1 MSLLPLGEKMNFDL
15 LWPRLSRNSDNESLQ
30 RDLELISKVDP
41 GDFVDAALGEAR
53 RLYDQE
59 QQRRSSADSKGGLY
73 LGVATA
79 FLASLITLSPLAID
93 IIGKSESSLLT
104 ALAWLML
111 ITMAISATVAF
122 RCILWAKGALKV
134 TAFQTMNW
142 RDLLKVSDEK
152 VELTLFRDT
161 LKYLRHND
169 VATNEKVTN
178 VKMAEAL
185 LKSAWFWLILSLL
198 VRLFYHLIEGSPS
211 GAESII
217 NVISFCPE
225 MV

>member
-1 MSLLPLGEKMNFDL
+1 MNFDL
-15 LWPRLSRNSDNESLQ
+15 LWPRLSGKSDDESLK
-30 RDLELISKVDP
+30 RDLELIKKADP
-41 GDFVDAALGEAR
+41 GDFVDVALGEAR

-93 IIGKSESSLLT
+93 IIGRSESGLYS
-104 ALAWLML
+104 ALSWLMV
-111 ITMAISATVAF
+111 ITMGISAIVAF
-122 RCILWAKGALKV
+122 RCILWAKHALKV
-134 TAFQTMNW
+134 AAFRTMSW
-142 RDLLKVSDEK
+142 RDLLNVGDEK

-161 LKYLRHND
+161 LKCLRHNY

-211 GAESII
+211 GSETII
-217 NVISFCPE
+217 NVISICSE
-225 MV
+225 MA

>member
-1 MSLLPLGEKMNFDL
+1 MNLDL
-15 LWPRLSRNSDNESLQ
+15 LWPRLSRKVDDKPLQ
-30 RDLELISKVDP
+30 RDLDAINQADP
-41 GDFVDAALGEAR
+41 GDFVDTALGEAR

-73 LGVATA
+73 LGVSTA

-93 IIGKSESSLLT
+93 IIGKSESGISSVLT
-104 ALAWLML
+104 WIML
-111 ITMAISATVAF
+111 ISMGMSAVVAF

-134 TAFQTMNW
+134 SAFRTINW
-142 RDLLKVSDEK
+142 KDLLQVGDER
-152 VELTLFRDT
+152 VELALFRDT
-161 LKYLRHND
+161 LKCLRHND

-185 LKSAWFWLILSLL
+185 LKSAWFWLILSLV
-198 VRLFYHLIEGSPS
+198 VRLFYYLIDVSQSSP
-211 GAESII
+211 ETII
-217 NVISFCPE
+217 NIISICPE

>member
-1 MSLLPLGEKMNFDL
+1 MNLDL
-15 LWPRLSRNSDNESLQ
+15 FWPRLSRKAGDESLQ
-30 RDLELISKVDP
+30 KDLDSISATDP

-59 QQRRSSADSKGGLY
+59 QNRRSSADSKGGLY
-73 LGVATA
+73 LAVATA

-93 IIGKSESSLLT
+93 IIGKSESGLYS
-104 ALAWLML
+104 ALSWLMV
-111 ITMAISATVAF
+111 ITMSISAIIAF
-122 RCILWAKGALKV
+122 RCILWAKRALKV

-142 RDLLKVSDEK
+142 RDLLNVGDEK
-152 VELTLFRDT
+152 VELTLFRNT
-161 LKYLRHND
+161 LECLRHNY

-198 VRLFYHLIEGSPS
+198 VRLFYHLLEGSSS
-211 GAESII
+211 GSETII
-217 NVISFCPE
+217 NVISICPE
-225 MV
+225 MA

>member
-1 MSLLPLGEKMNFDL
+1 MNLDL
-15 LWPRLSRNSDNESLQ
+15 LWPRLSRKEDDNSLQ
-30 RDLELISKVDP
+30 RDLDSISEADP
-41 GDFVDAALGEAR
+41 GDCVDTALCEAR

-73 LGVATA
+73 LGVSTA

-93 IIGKSESSLLT
+93 IIGKSESGLNSVLT
-104 ALAWLML
+104 WIML
-111 ITMAISATVAF
+111 ITMGMSAVVAF

-134 TAFQTMNW
+134 TAFRTMNW
-142 RDLLKVSDEK
+142 KDLLQVGDEK
-152 VELTLFRDT
+152 VELVLFRDT
-161 LKYLRHND
+161 LKCLRHNF

-198 VRLFYHLIEGSPS
+198 VRLFYHLVDVDQSRPET
-211 GAESII
+211 II
-217 NVISFCPE
+217 NIINICSE
-225 MV
+225 IA